1 MKNNITRTNKNIDL
15 NTLKKENETLK
26 KENVYLKKEND
37 SLKKDI
43 LKYKNTILNLQTK
56 MKSIQNEMTSLK
68 KNLYGEQNRSNKK
81 SNTQKNHISTSNKNY
96 YDPFQSPFFMN
107 FENNYN
113 NYYDDDEGAEY
124 AIQAVEQ
131 QIMDEI
137 CPNPDKMTYEQ
148 LLAMEEKVG
157 NVNKGLNIEK
167 INKIPVVN
175 FKKNYYKDNNKCV
188 ICQDDFKD
196 FEKVKKLKCEHLF
209 HINCID
215 QWLKKEK
222 KCPFCNKEI

>member
-1 MKNNITRTNKNIDL
+1 MSFNKNIQRTNKFNDV
-15 NTLKKENETLK
+15 NSLKKENE
-26 KENVYLKKEND
+26 
-37 SLKKDI
+37 SLKKQIND
-43 LKYKNTILNLQTK
+43 LKSENLKCKNTILNLQTK
-56 MKSIQNEMTSLK
+56 MKTYENEIKLLKNKLSLNQT
-68 KNLYGEQNRSNKK
+68 KNYKK
-81 SNTQKNHISTSNKNY
+81 SNTQKNHINSNSNKNY

-107 FENNYN
+107 FENNFNNN
-113 NYYDDDEGAEY
+113 NYYDDDAGAAL

-157 NVNKGLNIEK
+157 NVNKGLNKDK
-167 INKIPVVN
+167 INKIPIVN

-188 ICQDDFKD
+188 ICQEDFRD
-196 FEKVKKLKCEHLF
+196 FEKVKKLGCEHLF

-215 QWLKKEK
+215 QWLKKDK

>member
-1 MKNNITRTNKNIDL
+1 MMRNTKNIVRTNNNKTDEINS
-15 NTLKKENETLK
+15 LKKEIETLK
-26 KENVYLKKEND
+26 KENLKLRNEKVNFIAKIKTLENE
-37 SLKKDI
+37 
-43 LKYKNTILNLQTK
+43 NTIL
-56 MKSIQNEMTSLK
+56 K
-68 KNLYGEQNRSNKK
+68 KQINYNKVKTYKK
-81 SNTQKNHISTSNKNY
+81 SGTQKMTNHHNNNY
-96 YDPFQSPFFMN
+96 DFDLFKSPFFMN

-113 NYYDDDEGAEY
+113 HNNYDDYDDGAEY

-157 NVNKGLNIEK
+157 NVNKGLTKEK
-167 INKIPVVN
+167 INKIPIIY
-175 FKKNYYKDNNKCV
+175 FKKSYSKDNNKCI
-188 ICQDDFKD
+188 ICQDDFREN
-196 FEKVKKLKCEHLF
+196 EKVKKLSCEHLY

>member
-1 MKNNITRTNKNIDL
+1 MSFNKNIPRTNKNNDL
-15 NTLKKENETLK
+15 NSLKKENE
-26 KENVYLKKEND
+26 
-37 SLKKDI
+37 SLKKQINDLKREN
-43 LKYKNTILNLQTK
+43 LKYRNTISNQ
-56 MKSIQNEMTSLK
+56 QNEIKTLK
-68 KNLYGEQNRSNKK
+68 NKLLLNQKNYNKT
-81 SNTQKNHISTSNKNY
+81 NTQKNRIISNSNKNY
-96 YDPFQSPFFMN
+96 FDPFQSPFFMN
-107 FENNYN
+107 FENNFNNNN
-113 NYYDDDEGAEY
+113 NYYDDDDGAEY

-157 NVNKGLNIEK
+157 NVNKGLNKDK

-188 ICQDDFKD
+188 ICQEDFRD
-196 FEKVKKLKCEHLF
+196 FEKVKKLGCEHLF

>member
-1 MKNNITRTNKNIDL
+1 MKTKLKFSKINYHQIKRKIIKNQ
-15 NTLKKENETLK
+15 TLKK
-26 KENVYLKKEND
+26 
-37 SLKKDI
+37 I
-43 LKYKNTILNLQTK
+43 ILNP
-56 MKSIQNEMTSLK
+56 IQ
-68 KNLYGEQNRSNKK
+68 
-81 SNTQKNHISTSNKNY
+81 I
-96 YDPFQSPFFMN
+96 
-107 FENNYN
+107 N
-113 NYYDDDEGAEY
+113 NYYDDDAGAAL

-157 NVNKGLNIEK
+157 NVNKGLNKDK
-167 INKIPVVN
+167 INKIPIVN

-188 ICQDDFKD
+188 ICQEDFRD
-196 FEKVKKLKCEHLF
+196 FEKVKKLGCEHLF

-215 QWLKKEK
+215 QWLKKDK